1 MTITPRRRTA
11 VAAIAAA
18 GAALAVAAPATP
30 AGPPASAFVPDGF
43 RIEKRIDAQLGG
55 DATRDAVLVLVR
67 RAPASAPAAG
77 EGPPDLRRRLVLLK
91 GRADGGY
98 VQMGEGR
105 RILVST
111 RGGGAFF
118 GQLRTPVTVRV
129 VKRVV
134 IVEQRFGSRELTF
147 QRFRVW
153 FDGALSTRLIGTDI
167 SVTDRLTG
175 VVREVSTNH
184 LTGARIIT
192 TTAADGT
199 RTVRRSSVPVR
210 RTPLERVNLAAFSA

>member
-11 VAAIAAA
+11 VAALAAA
-18 GAALAVAAPATP
+18 GTALAVAAPATP

-43 RIEKRIDAQLGG
+43 RIEKRITAQLGG
-55 DATRDAVLVLVR
+55 DATPDAVLVLVQ
-67 RAPASAPAAG
+67 RAPAAAPAAG

-91 GRADGGY
+91 GRSDGGF

-105 RILVST
+105 RILLST

-118 GQLRTPVTVRV
+118 GVLRTPVTVRV
-129 VKRVV
+129 QKRVV

-175 VVREVSTNH
+175 VTREVSTNH
-184 LTGARIIT
+184 LTGARIVT
-192 TTAADGT
+192 VTRADGT
-199 RTVRRSSVPVR
+199 ETKRSSTVRVR
-210 RTPLERVNLAAFSA
+210 RTPLERVNFLAYQG